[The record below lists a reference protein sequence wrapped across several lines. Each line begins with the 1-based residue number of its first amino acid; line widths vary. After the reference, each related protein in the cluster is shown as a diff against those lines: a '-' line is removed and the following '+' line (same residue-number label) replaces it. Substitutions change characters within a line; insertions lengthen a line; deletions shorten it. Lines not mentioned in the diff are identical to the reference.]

1 MSMDGSRAGRE
12 RMQAAGE
19 SVVAR
24 VREAFLTGI
33 AVMVPILITLYVL
46 STAFGIFTDI
56 LDPLARALQQL
67 DVAAQSRFIIVEA
80 TAAILLVTVT
90 LAVGFMATFSSGER
104 ALEYFDLLIE
114 RIPGVGSVY
123 TSFRQ
128 MSDVMLE
135 SDAENFRKVVLV
147 EYPHDGAYTLGF
159 ETVRTP
165 EAIRDAAGEE
175 GLRTLFLP
183 LAPNPVMGGFL
194 AHVPESR
201 IMDVDMTV
209 EEGMRTVITT
219 GVAVADSEEAAGLS
233 REQLEQLGGVN
244 VAENFPSESEREGE
258 ER

>member
-1 MSMDGSRAGRE
+1 MH
-12 RMQAAGE
+12 AAGQ
-19 SVVAR
+19 SAASR

-46 STAFGIFTDI
+46 HAALGLFTDI
-56 LDPLARALQQL
+56 LDPLAYGLQRL
-67 DVAAQSRFIIVEA
+67 DVAPERRFVIVQL
-80 TAAILLVTVT
+80 TAAFLLVAVT
-90 LAVGFMATFSSGER
+90 FTLGFFASFQSGEQ
-104 ALEYFDLLIE
+104 ALEYFDLLME

-165 EAIRDAAGEE
+165 EAIREAAADES
-175 GLRTLFLP
+175 LRTLFLP

-201 IMDVDMTV
+201 IMDVDMSV

-219 GVAVADSEEAAGLS
+219 GVAVADTEEAEGLS
-233 REQLEQLGGVN
+233 RAQLEELGG
-244 VAENFPSESEREGE
+244 AEVGERFVDDGTEE

>member
-1 MSMDGSRAGRE
+1 MSIDGSRGGRE

-24 VREAFLTGI
+24 IREAFLTGI

-46 STAFGIFTDI
+46 GAAFGIFTDI
-56 LDPLARALQQL
+56 LDPMARGLQEL
-67 DVAAQSRFIIVEA
+67 NVAPQRRFIIVEL
-80 TAAILLVTVT
+80 TAALLLISVT
-90 LAVGFMATFSSGER
+90 LTVGFIATFRSGEK
-104 ALEYFDLLIE
+104 ALEYFDLLVE
-114 RIPGVGSVY
+114 RIPGLGSVY

-147 EYPHDGAYTLGF
+147 EYPQDGTYMMGF
-159 ETVRTP
+159 ETVKTP
-165 EAIRDAAGEE
+165 EPIRTAAGDES
-175 GLRTLFLP
+175 LRTLFLP
-183 LAPNPVMGGFL
+183 MAPNPVMGGHL
-194 AHVPESR
+194 THVPESR

-219 GVAVADSEEAAGLS
+219 GVAVADSEEAEGLS
-233 REQLEQLGGVN
+233 REQLEQLAGVN
-244 VAENFPSESEREGE
+244 VAENLASDEE